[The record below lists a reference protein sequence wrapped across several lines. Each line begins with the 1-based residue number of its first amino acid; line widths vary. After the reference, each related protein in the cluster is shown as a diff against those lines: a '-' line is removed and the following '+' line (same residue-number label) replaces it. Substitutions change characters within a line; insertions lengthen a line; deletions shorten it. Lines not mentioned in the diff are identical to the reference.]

1 MDLVTQY
8 DSVQARLVPLREL
21 QSPKGDAHLHL
32 RQVQVSRSA
41 TEEVGWVGL
50 SIVPGIK
57 ITPREP
63 EYLNNQERRELNET

>member
-41 TEEVGWVGL
+41 TEEVGWVGFVYCARNQNN
-50 SIVPGIK
+50 SARAGIFEQPGEK
-57 ITPREP
+57 RT
-63 EYLNNQERRELNET
+63 